1 MDHPHVI
8 AVWLGNLKKRK
19 RGEIGLCAIDVIEGE
34 GWHSLVIKGYCKS
47 KHLLSIFLYIQKKKG
62 RDRESAPEPAA
73 SSSHK

>member
-47 KHLLSIFLYIQKKKG
+47 KHLLSIFLYIQKKK
-62 RDRESAPEPAA
+62 RKR
-73 SSSHK
+73 